1 MYTLVTTMIRL
12 FFRAYF
18 ISFINNYFE
27 KNRKKVLQSL
37 SAYLISGLSRELRY
51 MFLATGVFWPV
62 PQNQT
67 WPGLSFPRA
76 SL

>member
-1 MYTLVTTMIRL
+1 MYPLVPTRIGL

-37 SAYLISGLSRELRY
+37 SDYLIFGLSRELRY
-51 MFLATGVFWPV
+51 MFLATGVF
-62 PQNQT
+62 
-67 WPGLSFPRA
+67 
-76 SL
+76 